1 MGSFSS
7 QLPPLPILSQ
17 QVIGCCCH
25 SDSKWGKKICSL
37 QNESNI
43 DNDYV
48 KIIGLTL
55 TSLHQCKSN
64 SVSMKV
70 VKLCCSKIS
79 QNKITVRFKNE
90 KIGRSRS
97 RPRKSMCNKEIGFT
111 KAMDAKWYL
120 ELEVQIQT
128 HILQLVTF
136 SSVGLLEVVD
146 LDTCGWAAS
155 PVQHPVWELCSVVWS
170 TNFFRRKKYK

>member
-97 RPRKSMCNKEIGFT
+97 RPRKSTCNKEIGFT
-111 KAMDAKWYL
+111 KAMDAK
-120 ELEVQIQT
+120 
-128 HILQLVTF
+128 
-136 SSVGLLEVVD
+136 
-146 LDTCGWAAS
+146 
-155 PVQHPVWELCSVVWS
+155 
-170 TNFFRRKKYK
+170 